1 VRTASSVT
9 KRAMQSSRETMTILA
24 LAFLLA
30 LSMSPGIDEAA
41 AQSVFDLSATDVTIF
56 DPDGGVAI
64 GQGHY
69 NLSHVGG
76 VDVVEGENKYLNGE
90 YDREEQSVKPAVR
103 GMPPVLVNFQHQFFN
118 PDGSMQYTDS
128 LDARTGHAACRRF
141 DSSPPD
147 VRETTLEVPADTYA
161 GSAQLMFVVGRLRGA
176 AVKIRFHSFNCI
188 PDPRIIAIKATP
200 LSGLVPWSMYP
211 GKLVKIEMTPDFGWL
226 NIFIAPFIPR
236 IYGWFDPAD
245 RFQFVGG
252 QFDRYYKGRHILMVR
267 AREAKP
273 AVQRST
279 SLRSDH

>member
-1 VRTASSVT
+1 MRVT
-9 KRAMQSSRETMTILA
+9 
-24 LAFLLA
+24 
-30 LSMSPGIDEAA
+30 EAA
-41 AQSVFDLSATDVTIF
+41 SYFGIRRIGTDFRLVSGIACEGAQGNSLLNRR
-56 DPDGGVAI
+56 VA
-64 GQGHY
+64 
-69 NLSHVGG
+69 
-76 VDVVEGENKYLNGE
+76 
-90 YDREEQSVKPAVR
+90 RMAP
-103 GMPPVLVNFQHQFFN
+103 
-118 PDGSMQYTDS
+118 
-128 LDARTGHAACRRF
+128 
-141 DSSPPD
+141 PPD

-161 GSAQLMFVVGRLRGA
+161 GSAQLTFVVGRLRGA

-252 QFDRYYKGRHILMVR
+252 QFDRYYKGRHILMER

-273 AVQRST
+273 AAQRST
-279 SLRSDH
+279 SLPSEH